1 MIGSAGDD
9 GIMHHIL
16 IVDEEEHLLWALEK
30 NLFPE
35 REDITVISA
44 GSGEAGLELLRSR
57 AIDVLVCDIKMPG
70 KVDGFQLILRA
81 KEVAPEARVVIMTA
95 FGTSRIQNLADRIGI
110 THYVEKPFN
119 ISELRNVLLELLDA
133 KEGFQGVLSDLEL
146 TDIIQM
152 LCLAKRT
159 ALLHLKHR
167 DHRGRIVFERG
178 DVVHAEFNELLGDE
192 AVYKMLALRQGDIY
206 MQSDF
211 QNDRRTINVGWQD
224 LLLEGVRRADEHRAD
239 SDAEDREQAAREQ
252 NVRRTIDGDY
262 IVEDSG
268 LERLPPRLVAEVSE
282 DLSEPSQS
290 FFSDDELE
298 EIEQAARGPSA
309 AASAA
314 LIDEDMPTKPPND
327 MTMPGRAVTHSAP
340 AANPASSSTGPRTQ
354 PMQVLQSQRAPTA
367 AQPAAEPPPRATQ
380 ETPISVGPFGTRPPS
395 GSFNPPR
402 LSGVFPPVTAAQLPN
417 TQHPNAN
424 AGMSQI
430 PGVTSPPVHTGH
442 ISQVP
447 GFPPPIN
454 PSQSYIPGVNAPALP
469 TPSGSWGAAGY
480 VSGGLASGT
489 YPVASAPLVH
499 YRAILLDFV
508 RECIGLKTTGIFS
521 LQDGMALD
529 FVPGSW
535 GPRHDTD
542 ALAAFFREVVASAA
556 RTARALDETDDFQ
569 ELQIVM
575 SDDIVLLRQI
585 GNTSYAQI
593 AVISKDVRMGIA
605 IVLMRRISQRLAA
618 CFAT

>member
-1 MIGSAGDD
+1 
-9 GIMHHIL
+9 MHHIL

-178 DVVHAEFNELLGDE
+178 DVVHAEFNDLIGDE

-211 QNDRRTINVGWQD
+211 QNDRRSIAGGWQD

-252 NVRRTIDGDY
+252 SVRRTIDGDY

-268 LERLPPRLVAEVSE
+268 VESLPPRLVGEVSE
-282 DLSEPSQS
+282 DLSEPSLS

-298 EIEQAARGPSA
+298 EIERAAHTPRTSEA
-309 AASAA
+309 AAAA
-314 LIDEDMPTKPPND
+314 AAATALAEEDMPTTPPNNNL
-327 MTMPGRAVTHSAP
+327 TMPGRGISELPH
-340 AANPASSSTGPRTQ
+340 
-354 PMQVLQSQRAPTA
+354 
-367 AQPAAEPPPRATQ
+367 QPATRSRPVTTNQPAIEPPPRATQ
-380 ETPISVGPFGTRPPS
+380 ETPISVGPFGVRPPS
-395 GSFNPPR
+395 GTFNPPR
-402 LSGVFPPVTAAQLPN
+402 LSGVFPPVTGPN
-417 TQHPNAN
+417 PA
-424 AGMSQI
+424 MSQI
-430 PGVTSPPVHTGH
+430 PGVTTPNPGM
-442 ISQVP
+442 SQVP

-454 PSQSYIPGVNAPALP
+454 NNLSYIPGVNAPALP
-469 TPSGSWGAAGY
+469 TPTGSWGAAGY
-480 VSGGLASGT
+480 SSASMASGT
-489 YPVASAPLVH
+489 YPVPTAPLVH
-499 YRAILLDFV
+499 YRTILLDFV

-521 LQDGMALD
+521 LEDGMALD

-542 ALAAFFREVVASAA
+542 ALSAFFREVVASAS
-556 RTARALDETDDFQ
+556 RTAHAFNEQDNFQ

-618 CFAT
+618 CFAN

>member
-1 MIGSAGDD
+1 MGLFGFVGDD

-35 REDITVISA
+35 RDDIAVISA
-44 GSGEAGLELLRSR
+44 SSGEAGLELLKSR
-57 AIDVLVCDIKMPG
+57 PIDVLVCDIKMPG

-81 KEVAPEARVVIMTA
+81 KEAAPEARVVIMTA

-178 DVVHAEFNELLGDE
+178 DVVHAEFDKLVGDV

-211 QNDRRTINVGWQD
+211 QNDKRSITMGWQD

-239 SDAEDREQAAREQ
+239 SEAEERAQQAREQ
-252 NVRRTIDGDY
+252 SVRRTVDGDY
-262 IVEDSG
+262 VVEDSG
-268 LERLPPRLVAEVSE
+268 IERLPPRLVGEIGSE
-282 DLSEPSQS
+282 GSDSDANS

-298 EIEQAARGPSA
+298 EIEQAAR
-309 AASAA
+309 AASASSA
-314 LIDEDMPTKPPND
+314 ITAAEDMPTTPPSD
-327 MTMPGRAVTHSAP
+327 ATMPRRAITGAHTPIPPRTIYSASPAPLPSAP
-340 AANPASSSTGPRTQ
+340 PSPSASPPPAI
-354 PMQVLQSQRAPTA
+354 
-367 AQPAAEPPPRATQ
+367 EPPPRVNQ

-395 GSFNPPR
+395 GTFNPPR
-402 LSGVFPPVTAAQLPN
+402 LSGVFPPVQPVAPPN
-417 TQHPNAN
+417 PNI
-424 AGMSQI
+424 SQI
-430 PGVTSPPVHTGH
+430 PGVTTQHSPST
-442 ISQVP
+442 SQVP
-447 GFPPPIN
+447 GFAPPLN
-454 PSQSYIPGVNAPALP
+454 PGQSYIPGVNAPALP
-469 TPSGSWGAAGY
+469 TPTGSWGASGY

-489 YPVASAPLVH
+489 YPVPTASMVH
-499 YRAILLDFV
+499 YRTVLLDFV

-521 LQDGMALD
+521 LEDGMALD

-535 GPRHDTD
+535 GNRHDTD
-542 ALAAFFREVVASAA
+542 ALSAFFREVVASAA
-556 RTARALDETDDFQ
+556 RTAQALHEQDAFQ

-575 SDDIVLLRQI
+575 SQDLVLLRQI

-593 AVISKDVRMGIA
+593 AVISKDVRIGIA
-605 IVLMRRISQRLAA
+605 IVLMRRINQRLAA
-618 CFAT
+618 CFTT